1 MNTQSS
7 LNITG
12 RATSSR
18 AFHVLGAS
26 PFLHCLLVTLALM
39 CVGFV
44 NAFAAGTGLRCIPV
58 CAAGSFSDYAELEVL
73 DHVFGGADYTRP
85 ATLYF
90 ALFSTAPTDAGGG
103 TELTGN
109 NYSRTAITNN
119 GTNFPAAASG
129 SKSNGTQINGP
140 IFSGTTATVVAWGL
154 FDASSA
160 GNLIVWGDLAA
171 GDQKAYANNDQP
183 IIAIGALTITLD

>member
-1 MNTQSS
+1 MNSNRFNK
-7 LNITG
+7 LTG

-26 PFLHCLLVTLALM
+26 RLVHMLGVFLALL

-44 NAFAAGTGLRCIPV
+44 NAFAAGTGLRCIPIF
-58 CAAGSFSDYAELEVL
+58 AAGSFSDYAELEVL

-90 ALFSTAPTDAGGG
+90 ALFSAAPSDAGGG

-119 GTNFPAAASG
+119 ATNFPAAAAG

-183 IIAIGALTITLD
+183 IIAVGSLTITLD